1 MTAEFFRRM
10 AQRCREMIGLARTE
24 AARAQLRVWI
34 EEFENQA
41 RAAEEAE
48 KDRNSQGGPRC

>member
-10 AQRCREMIGLARTE
+10 AQRCREMIARARTE

-48 KDRNSQGGPRC
+48 KDRNS

>member
-10 AQRCREMIGLARTE
+10 AQRGREMIARARTE

-48 KDRNSQGGPRC
+48 KDRNS